1 MKIDIIIGPMFSGK
15 SSELKRRCG
24 RYMAIDKKVLV
35 INSILDSRSTK
46 NTLSCHDESI
56 ATKDSFDVLKIK
68 TLMSIIHST
77 EFNKAEVIGID
88 ESQFFDDLYTFVIFC
103 EQKNKSVII
112 VGLDGDSERKPF
124 GQILQCIPLCDTVV
138 KLHAYDMISKD
149 GSDAIF
155 SKKLTNVNN
164 SDTICIGAQDKYVA
178 VSRKNYL
185 TNPVSN
191 NSRDTN
197 VQFCAFYS

>member
-24 RYMAIDKKVLV
+24 RYTAIDKKVLV
-35 INSILDSRSTK
+35 VNSILDSRSTQ
-46 NTLSCHDESI
+46 NTLSCHDGSI

-68 TLMSIIHST
+68 TLMSIIQSP

-88 ESQFFDDLYTFVIFC
+88 ESQFFDDLYTFVMFC
-103 EQKNKSVII
+103 EQKDKSVII
-112 VGLDGDSERKPF
+112 AGLDGDSERKPF
-124 GQILQCIPLCDTVV
+124 GQILECIPLCDTVV

-155 SKKLTNVNN
+155 SKKLANANN
-164 SDTICIGAQDKYVA
+164 SDTICIGAKDKYVA

-185 TNPVSN
+185 TNNVSN
-191 NSRDTN
+191 NSRCTT
-197 VQFCAFYS
+197 VQVGAFYF